1 MNDATNDQNS
11 ITFQGAYSIT
21 FNYLLIFKTYKM
33 RKSIFIGILMLLT
46 LSSTI
51 AVAGTSD
58 LKSTTENTAA
68 LVKTENKLSAEEIAS
83 LTKRVE
89 EIRTMDKSEM
99 TSLEKREL
107 RKELKGIKENVHKS
121 GEVIYISGGTL
132 LLIILIIV
140 LI

>member
-1 MNDATNDQNS
+1 
-11 ITFQGAYSIT
+11 
-21 FNYLLIFKTYKM
+21 M
-33 RKSIFIGILMLLT
+33 RKTIFIGILMIFT

-51 AVAGTSD
+51 AFAANSD
-58 LKSTTENTAA
+58 SKAKTETAA
-68 LVKTENKLSAEEIAS
+68 ILAKTENKLSAEEVAL

-89 EIRTMDKSEM
+89 EIRGMDKSEM
-99 TSLEKREL
+99 TSTEKREL
-107 RKELKGIKENVHKS
+107 RKELKGIKENVRKN